1 MAIQNSRWSPI
12 LGGAENAI
20 RWHILDFRFQSIG
33 DEGRLHAEKDSAI
46 ADPPSLTDLRK
57 RCEAMM
63 PQVDVG
69 ELILEVM
76 TWQPDFLKAFTAAS
90 GGQTRLDDLHVT
102 IAAALTA
109 HALNVGF
116 TPVTSG
122 SPALTRSRI
131 SHVDQNYL
139 RAEKGG
145 SQDKPMA
152 PFTLILAAPRLTDVG
167 LVELRLRSRKNIEGL
182 FRAAGTV
189 NSSLAGMG
197 PLWEIDAETPA
208 VFQRAD
214 FPAIYEDPV
223 TAAEVLP
230 GAFSVERD
238 ASGSHTDMMLTIGHK
253 S

>member
-57 RCEAMM
+57 RREAMM

-76 TWQPDFLKAFTAAS
+76 PWQPDFLKAFTAAS

-109 HALNVGF
+109 QALNVGF
-116 TPVTSG
+116 TPVISG

-139 RAEKGG
+139 RADNYAAANAPLITGQADVALAQVWGG
-145 SQDKPMA
+145 
-152 PFTLILAAPRLTDVG
+152 G
-167 LVELRLRSRKNIEGL
+167 LVAAVDAIRFVVPVRSVD
-182 FRAAGTV
+182 AARTR
-189 NSSLAGMG
+189 NTSAG
-197 PLWEIDAETPA
+197 
-208 VFQRAD
+208 
-214 FPAIYEDPV
+214 
-223 TAAEVLP
+223 AA
-230 GAFSVERD
+230 A
-238 ASGSHTDMMLTIGHK
+238 
-253 S
+253 

>member
-1 MAIQNSRWSPI
+1 VGGTCPGPPHGYVLHRSTAPTAQVAIQNSRWSPI

-152 PFTLILAAPRLTDVG
+152 PFTLILAAPPADRRG
-167 LVELRLRSRKNIEGL
+167 LGR
-182 FRAAGTV
+182 
-189 NSSLAGMG
+189 
-197 PLWEIDAETPA
+197 
-208 VFQRAD
+208 
-214 FPAIYEDPV
+214 
-223 TAAEVLP
+223 TAASVAQEHRRTVQGCRYRQFELGRY
-230 GAFSVERD
+230 GAPLGDRC
-238 ASGSHTDMMLTIGHK
+238 
-253 S
+253 